1 MVFFAHKEYENRPY
15 PCYRLGSHLALVAAE
30 CCASVAELPRS
41 RELLPLAAI
50 VGLTHDFA
58 KYTSYFQNYL
68 LTGQKNEYKGHAF
81 LSALWAAFLAER
93 QNLGPKERLVAF
105 TSVLWHH
112 CDLGLVDDYLVSRQE
127 LEDQL
132 SLDPNKYRRI
142 EITAKQV
149 EDLSRNSK
157 EIASSLRW
165 AAHHL
170 SRCLFRQ
177 RLSTPELGQ
186 FLTQNWEELLAE
198 FLFSWKEVYV
208 SLYRDWR
215 KLARQ
220 EEYQL
225 SDYFFLVSLFSAL
238 IDADKLHSARVRKVK
253 RPDLPSNLVFLY
265 KKKRFAGS
273 SPGAIDILREEVFRN
288 TEDRIKKASLDQRF
302 FTLTAPTGSGKTLAV
317 LNATLILRERLSSAY
332 GRTPRIVYALPFTS
346 VIDQTYH
353 VLWEILQETV
363 TGFSS
368 APSPYLLK
376 HHHLA
381 DVFYRAVE
389 EEDLG
394 FDAAMLLIESW
405 QSEVIITTFVQ
416 LLHTL
421 IGYRNR
427 MLKKFNQLN
436 HAIVIMDEVQNIPV
450 EYWPLVTTVLK
461 EAAKELDLRLI
472 LMTATRPEWFSQ
484 GEAAELA
491 GEPEDVVR
499 FFRTLNRVR
508 LYPDLEPRTVAEA
521 AELFLSLYEPSKS
534 YLVVLNTIRSS
545 IEFYQCI
552 REVLKDR
559 VPLFYLS
566 TNIIPAERERRLEEL
581 RRLLE
586 RGAKPVLVSTQV
598 VEAGVDLDFD
608 EVWRDIGPID
618 AVVQVAG
625 RCNRHFRKEKGLV
638 RLVRLVDEKGNTL
651 ARRVYGNI
659 HVWGA
664 ERVFEH
670 RSCLEEPDFF
680 EAVANFFRFVRERKD
695 TSKSEGILKAMK
707 SLRFQ
712 RDKEESDCA
721 VRDFRLIED
730 RPDQVEVFVAVDEK
744 AESVWQF
751 YRQKVVGAPDIKS
764 RQEAYYKIKRDF
776 GRYIISVPAKLLLGK
791 VDETVKPLYIPS
803 YLVPEI
809 YDWETGF
816 KRVEEGMFIV

>member
-1 MVFFAHKEYENRPY
+1 MGYYAHKDGRRR
-15 PCYRLGSHLALVAAE
+15 YRLSSHLALVAAR
-30 CCASVAELPRS
+30 AGQRLAESLR
-41 RELLPLAAI
+41 REELYPIAVL
-50 VGLTHDFA
+50 VGLAHDFG
-58 KYTSYFQNYL
+58 KYTSYFQDYL
-68 LTGQKNEYKGHAF
+68 ITGKSNEYKEHAF
-81 LSALWAAFLAER
+81 LSALWAVYLGTEQGLPCELRLASFLA
-93 QNLGPKERLVAF
+93 
-105 TSVLWHH
+105 VLWHH
-112 CDLGLVDDYLVSRQE
+112 RDLGDPEKYVLPQRKIAEDWAF
-127 LEDQL
+127 LEVEE
-132 SLDPNKYRRI
+132 RRRL
-142 EITAKQV
+142 EVAQKQV
-149 EDLSRNSK
+149 EDLVQRK
-157 EIASSLRW
+157 DQVVRSLRCASRR
-165 AAHHL
+165 AACFL
-170 SRCLFRQ
+170 ARQ
-177 RLSTPELGQ
+177 GFDAS
-186 FLTQNWEELLAE
+186 FLAKLHWRELLDG
-198 FLFSWKEVYV
+198 FLLCWKEVYASLFPFLRQYRREDLDL
-208 SLYRDWR
+208 SLY
-215 KLARQ
+215 
-220 EEYQL
+220 
-225 SDYFFLVSLFSAL
+225 FSLLRIFGAL
-238 IDADKLHSARVRKVK
+238 IDADKLHAGRIQDVGRETLPVASVEIYK
-253 RPDLPSNLVFLY
+253 RACFTEAHDPIN
-265 KKKRFAGS
+265 R
-273 SPGAIDILREEVFRN
+273 LREEVYRN
-288 TEDRIKKASLDQRF
+288 AATRISQCSTEYLF
-302 FTLTAPTGSGKTLAV
+302 FTLTAPTGSGKTLAA
-317 LNATLILRERLSSAY
+317 LNVSLLLRRHLEEKK
-332 GRTPRIVYALPFTS
+332 GIVPRIIYALPFTS
-346 VIDQTYH
+346 IIDQNH
-353 VLWEILQETV
+353 NVLVEVFKRAIPDFTRR
-363 TGFSS
+363 
-368 APSPYLLK
+368 PSPYLLK

-381 DVFYRAVE
+381 DVFYRAAE

-394 FDAAMLLIESW
+394 FDEAMLLIESW

-552 REVLKDR
+552 REVIKDR

-581 RRLLE
+581 RRLLA

-638 RLVRLVDEKGNTL
+638 RLVRLVDEEGNTL
-651 ARRVYGNI
+651 ARRVYGRI

-664 ERVFEH
+664 EKVFEQG
-670 RSCLEEPDFF
+670 SCLEEPDFF
-680 EAVANFFRFVRERKD
+680 EAVADFFQFVRERKD
-695 TSKSEGILKAMK
+695 TSKSEGILKAMRG
-707 SLRFQ
+707 LRFQ
-712 RDKEESDCA
+712 KDREELDYA
-721 VRDFRLIED
+721 VRDFQLIED

-744 AESVWQF
+744 AESIWQF
-751 YRQKVVGAPDIKS
+751 YRQKVSGAPDIKS

-776 GRYIISVPAKLLLGK
+776 SHYMISVPAKLLLGK
-791 VDETVKPLYIPS
+791 VDETVKPLYIPR

-809 YDWETGF
+809 YDYETGF
-816 KRVEEGMFIV
+816 RRVEEGMFIV

>member
-1 MVFFAHKEYENRPY
+1 MGCYAHKDGRRR
-15 PCYRLGSHLALVAAE
+15 YRLSSHLALVAARAGQRLA
-30 CCASVAELPRS
+30 ASLRRAELYPV
-41 RELLPLAAI
+41 AVI
-50 VGLTHDFA
+50 VGLAHDFG
-58 KYTSYFQNYL
+58 KYTSYFQDYL
-68 LTGQKNEYKGHAF
+68 VTGKSNEYKEHAF
-81 LSALWAAFLAER
+81 LSALWAVHLETAGGFPHELRFLSFLA
-93 QNLGPKERLVAF
+93 
-105 TSVLWHH
+105 VLWHH
-112 CDLGLVDDYLVSRQE
+112 RDLGDPEKYVLPQRKIAGDWAF
-127 LEDQL
+127 LEVEE
-132 SLDPNKYRRI
+132 RRRL
-142 EITAKQV
+142 EVAQKQV
-149 EDLSRNSK
+149 EDLAQRK
-157 EIASSLRW
+157 GEIVRSLQCAARW
-165 AAHHL
+165 TACFLA
-170 SRCLFRQ
+170 RQ
-177 RLSTPELGQ
+177 GFDTS
-186 FLTQNWEELLAE
+186 FLAKLNWGELLEA
-198 FLFSWKEVYV
+198 FLLSWKEVYASLFPLLRQYRRKDLDL
-208 SLYRDWR
+208 SLY
-215 KLARQ
+215 
-220 EEYQL
+220 
-225 SDYFFLVSLFSAL
+225 FSLLRIFGAL
-238 IDADKLHSARVRKVK
+238 IDADKLHAGRVQDVGREA
-253 RPDLPSNLVFLY
+253 LPVASVEIY
-265 KKKRFAGS
+265 KKTCFTKARDS
-273 SPGAIDILREEVFRN
+273 MNLLREEVYCN
-288 TEDRIKKASLDQRF
+288 AKTRITQFFAEYPF
-302 FTLTAPTGSGKTLAV
+302 FTLTAPTGSGKTLAA
-317 LNATLILRERLSSAY
+317 LNAALLLRRHLEEKE
-332 GRTPRIVYALPFTS
+332 GIVPRIVYALPFTS
-346 VIDQTYH
+346 IIDQNHKVFTE
-353 VLWEILQETV
+353 VFERAIPDFMV
-363 TGFSS
+363 R
-368 APSPYLLK
+368 PSPYLLK

-381 DVFYRAVE
+381 DVFYRAIE

-491 GEPEDVVR
+491 GEQEDVVR
-499 FFRTLNRVR
+499 FFKTLNRVK
-508 LYPDLEPRTVAEA
+508 LYPDLEPRTVAEV

-545 IEFYQCI
+545 IELYQYI
-552 REVLKDR
+552 REALKDR

-581 RRLLE
+581 RKLLE
-586 RGAKPVLVSTQV
+586 QGAKPVLVSTQV

-625 RCNRHFRKEKGLV
+625 RCNRHFRREKGLV
-638 RLVRLVDEKGNTL
+638 RLVRLVDERGNTL

-664 ERVFEH
+664 EKVFEQ
-670 RSCLEEPDFF
+670 RSFLEEPDFF
-680 EAVANFFRFVRERKD
+680 EAVADFFQFVRERKD
-695 TSKSEGILKAMK
+695 TSKSEGILEAMR

-712 RDKEESDCA
+712 RDREELDYA
-721 VRDFRLIED
+721 VKDFRLIED
-730 RPDQVEVFVAVDEK
+730 RPDQVEVFVAVDER
-744 AESVWQF
+744 AEEIWQS
-751 YRQKVVGAPDIKS
+751 YRHKVVEAPDIRS

-776 GRYIISVPAKLLLGK
+776 SHYMISVPAKLLLGK

-809 YDWETGF
+809 YDYETGF